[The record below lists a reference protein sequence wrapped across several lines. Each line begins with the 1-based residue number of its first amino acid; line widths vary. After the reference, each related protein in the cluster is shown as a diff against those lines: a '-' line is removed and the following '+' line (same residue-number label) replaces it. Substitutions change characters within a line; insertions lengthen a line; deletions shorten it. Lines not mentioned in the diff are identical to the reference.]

1 MERSSH
7 YYEKEIK
14 KNQREFFR
22 LVNKIPKTASNVHKQ
37 QLAWAAM
44 HHANGRP
51 TDVFSS
57 DIIEKVFL
65 DLAQQNSIPLA
76 EEFDKGTVL
85 HVMSEA
91 YTYGGHTRCVERWI
105 SLWPEHRHSCIV
117 MRQRHSIAFPETLR
131 EKVEASGGTMIL
143 NRFESSKSKL
153 KIALCLRE
161 LAAHYEY
168 IVLHVHPADPVPI
181 LAFGTSEFK
190 RPVIYFNHATHI
202 FWVGISIADHVADL
216 GSCSHDITTKYREAK
231 ASSILGI
238 PGDNNINSL
247 NLDKTEARRAMNIP
261 AHAKVVFSSGSHQ
274 KYAPIGSPSFKEVVS
289 DILSAHPDAVF
300 YIVGIEKEDHFWPE
314 LKKRFPERLVIYGK
328 LDYATGYLQLLAA
341 SDLVIDS
348 YPVGGGTAITDAVK
362 AGKPVLTLHT
372 FFQSD
377 YLLNSKASCSTYE
390 EFKEK
395 AYRIL
400 HEPAYGDEI
409 YQDVYEK
416 WHADLSSEAWRA
428 RCQAI
433 YDSLPAC
440 HQIHDFTSPPPPAQ
454 ITRVTLI
461 TSRWATL
468 LPARKFKEKRRKFFR
483 IRIKKHEVIIRLF
496 GHDLINTTKKK

>member
-22 LVNKIPKTASNVHKQ
+22 LVNKIPKATSDAQKQ
-37 QLAWAAM
+37 RLAWAAM

-117 MRQRHSIAFPETLR
+117 LRQRRSVAFPELLQ
-131 EKVEASGGTMIL
+131 EKVEASGGQMIV
-143 NRFESSKSKL
+143 NFHNPNDSKL
-153 KIALCLRE
+153 KIALRLRE
-161 LAAHYEY
+161 LASRYEH
-168 IVLHVHPADPVPI
+168 IVLHIHVDPIPI
-181 LAFGTSEFK
+181 IAFGTPEFK
-190 RPVIYFNHATHI
+190 RPIIYFNHATHI
-202 FWVGISIADHVADL
+202 FWAGISIADHVADL
-216 GSCSHDITTKYREAK
+216 GSCSHDITTKYRGAR

-238 PGDNNINSL
+238 PVDDNINSL

-261 AHAKVVFSSGSHQ
+261 AHAKVVLSSGSHQ
-274 KYAPIGSPSFKEVVS
+274 KFAPIGSPSFKEVVS

-300 YIVGIEKEDHFWPE
+300 YIAGVERNNYFWPE
-314 LKKRFPERLVIYGK
+314 LKKRFPDRLVIYGK
-328 LDYATGYLQLLAA
+328 LDYSTEYLQLLAA

-348 YPVGGGTAITDAVK
+348 YPVGGGTAIIDAVK

-409 YQDVYEK
+409 YQDVYKSWLE
-416 WHADLSSEAWRA
+416 HLNPEAWRA

-433 YDSLPAC
+433 YDSLPEC
-440 HQIHDFTSPPPPAQ
+440 HQIHDFTTPAPPAQ

-461 TSRWATL
+461 TSRWATV
-468 LPARKFKEKRRKFFR
+468 LPPHKFREKRRKFFR

-496 GHDLINTTKKK
+496 GHDLINTRSKRA